1 MSRLVR
7 QLEQWPMTLQIALG
21 VILGLAGFLLS
32 VIVLLALICLGVECT
47 PL

>member
-7 QLEQWPMTLQIALG
+7 QLEQWPMTLQIVLG

-32 VIVLLALICLGVECT
+32 VIVLLALICLRVECT